1 MNISELLI
9 SSFKEKINTNLVFV
23 YPGGTIAPLA
33 NACSKFGINVE
44 VFKTEQG
51 AGFAA
56 IGASIASLKPSLCFV
71 TSGPGVTN
79 ILTCIADAYYDSI
92 PVVFLTG
99 QVGTS
104 DLERN
109 PKLRQR
115 GFQETPTLKLCE
127 PISKKVFTLRKNM
140 KPKEIIDLVDLSIS
154 IANTDRKGPVIIDCP
169 MDAQLAEVISIKEN
183 NSTIQTEIISE
194 KVDCDLQDKNI
205 DYDYVVALLKSSER
219 PAFLIG
225 GGVNQSLSKKLGD
238 FVQLYCPNIA
248 LTYSLRGLSYS
259 STDHYSY
266 CGYIGHTGNVLANKI
281 IDESDLL
288 IAIGTRLDIRQTGS
302 EFENFSKNKKLILVN
317 NDFDEVS
324 SQRVNVDNAFIVDS
338 YKFVKELEEAFSIRK
353 QNISKNFWFK
363 KFKKESILLEDPD
376 LNNVEGINPSFAIRH
391 LLNEFNNIAQGKIIS
406 TGVGSHQHWTMRNLK
421 FNFEKDILLTSSGHG
436 TMGYDIPAIIGAAM
450 IANDKIP
457 ICVCG
462 DGSFLMNG
470 FEIIKAIELNIN
482 LKLILI
488 KNNSLG
494 IVSTFQNWKFG
505 NRIMTSN
512 FNSADPKAILLGMG
526 MNSVNICKNKE
537 DLMIYSNEFI
547 FNDKA
552 SAIIIECSSEYSVNP
567 MVMVGD
573 NLSNPTFF

>member
-1 MNISELLI
+1 VNISELLI

-183 NSTIQTEIISE
+183 NSTIQTEII
-194 KVDCDLQDKNI
+194 
-205 DYDYVVALLKSSER
+205 
-219 PAFLIG
+219 
-225 GGVNQSLSKKLGD
+225 
-238 FVQLYCPNIA
+238 
-248 LTYSLRGLSYS
+248 
-259 STDHYSY
+259 
-266 CGYIGHTGNVLANKI
+266 
-281 IDESDLL
+281 
-288 IAIGTRLDIRQTGS
+288 
-302 EFENFSKNKKLILVN
+302 
-317 NDFDEVS
+317 
-324 SQRVNVDNAFIVDS
+324 
-338 YKFVKELEEAFSIRK
+338 
-353 QNISKNFWFK
+353 
-363 KFKKESILLEDPD
+363 
-376 LNNVEGINPSFAIRH
+376 
-391 LLNEFNNIAQGKIIS
+391 
-406 TGVGSHQHWTMRNLK
+406 
-421 FNFEKDILLTSSGHG
+421 
-436 TMGYDIPAIIGAAM
+436 
-450 IANDKIP
+450 
-457 ICVCG
+457 
-462 DGSFLMNG
+462 
-470 FEIIKAIELNIN
+470 
-482 LKLILI
+482 
-488 KNNSLG
+488 
-494 IVSTFQNWKFG
+494 
-505 NRIMTSN
+505 
-512 FNSADPKAILLGMG
+512 
-526 MNSVNICKNKE
+526 
-537 DLMIYSNEFI
+537 
-547 FNDKA
+547 
-552 SAIIIECSSEYSVNP
+552 
-567 MVMVGD
+567 
-573 NLSNPTFF
+573 